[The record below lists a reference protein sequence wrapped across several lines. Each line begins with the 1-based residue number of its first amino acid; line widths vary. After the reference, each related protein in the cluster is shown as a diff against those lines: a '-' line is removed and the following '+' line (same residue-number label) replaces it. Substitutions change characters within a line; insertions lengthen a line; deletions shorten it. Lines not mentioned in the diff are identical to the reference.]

1 MLRLIYFYLLF
12 FPLTIFYSLVI
23 IFSKTQ
29 KNFHWCERS
38 WGKAMI
44 KNSGCEFD
52 VDLSAL
58 DEKQTYIFMVN
69 HQSFFDIPLLFHFL
83 SPWQFKFV
91 AKKSLFKF
99 PIFGHA
105 MAAAKH
111 ISIDRENS
119 RKGMKDI
126 QHAVDVANS
135 GHSPLIFPEG
145 TRNPNPNKLLP
156 FKIGGMILAL
166 KCQKPIAPIL
176 MVGPEKVL
184 YKGKLIMN
192 PCQKIKIK
200 ALPPIDTSKYSL
212 KEREKVKEDLQDIMD
227 KAYAEMRNE

>member
-1 MLRLIYFYLLF
+1 MLRLIYFYILLL
-12 FPLTIFYSLVI
+12 PLTIFYSLVI

-29 KNFHWCERS
+29 KNFHWSERS
-38 WGKAMI
+38 WGKAVLDA
-44 KNSGCEFD
+44 SGCEFD

-58 DEKQTYIFMVN
+58 DKNQTYVFMVN

-91 AKKSLFKF
+91 AKKSLFNF

-111 ISIDRENS
+111 ISIDRDNS
-119 RKGMKDI
+119 RQGMKDI
-126 QHAVDVANS
+126 QHAVEVANS

-145 TRNPNPNKLLP
+145 TRNPDPNKLLP

-184 YKGKLIMN
+184 YKGKLIMS
-192 PCQKIKIK
+192 PCQKIRIK
-200 ALPPIDTSKYSL
+200 ALPPIDTTKYTL
-212 KEREKVKEDLQDIMD
+212 KDREKIKEDLQEIMN
-227 KAYAEMRNE
+227 KAYAEMRHE